1 MTVGLLIF
9 TGLAVFLNA
18 SASKP
23 LNPEVAKI
31 LPVVVACVAVSEL
44 PVYVLLRKQ
53 LLARVTAERSA
64 SAELVEQGRI
74 PLPLQTLAIVGAA
87 LAEGVGLLG
96 GVTLLLGGSLYV
108 LAAPALAALLIVVQ
122 LPTRAKLEQLV
133 RG

>member
-31 LPVVVACVAVSEL
+31 LPVVIACVAVSEL

-122 LPTRAKLEQLV
+122 VPTRAKLEQLV